1 MLAEDGAQR
10 RRGGELPH
18 FVENG
23 AGRFGAIALVVLRV
37 LPYPKP
43 RRDRIAHARDHPRA
57 ELLVGIE
64 ARQVDERGARRG
76 EQRHDAVE

>member
-10 RRGGELPH
+10 RRGGELPD

-23 AGRFGAIALVVLRV
+23 SGRFGAVPLVVLRV

-43 RRDRIAHARDHPRA
+43 RRDRIAHARHRARA
-57 ELLVGIE
+57 ELLVGVE
-64 ARQVDERGARRG
+64 ARQVNERGARRR